1 MAVMQGRC
9 WSRFG
14 PELHSPPRSLR
25 PCDECTMDRWL
36 VLTMPLLVVLA
47 AQSADEPKAPS
58 E

>member
-1 MAVMQGRC
+1 
-9 WSRFG
+9 
-14 PELHSPPRSLR
+14 LR